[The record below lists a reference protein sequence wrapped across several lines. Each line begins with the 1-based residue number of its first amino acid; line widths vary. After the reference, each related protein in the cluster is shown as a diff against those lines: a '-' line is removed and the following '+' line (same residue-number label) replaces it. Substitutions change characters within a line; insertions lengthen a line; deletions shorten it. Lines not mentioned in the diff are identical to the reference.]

1 MFAEL
6 AHALDENNF
15 DAAVLMV
22 PHHLHHDMA
31 VQCLS
36 MGKHVLLEKPLAHTV
51 KACLQL
57 RQISRE
63 TDRVFMLGEQSRY
76 WPEASKN
83 PSRIEFQLHFLTRS
97 VYQDHIK
104 NMR

>member
-1 MFAEL
+1 MMQVFTEL
-6 AHALDENNF
+6 SQALDGNDF

-36 MGKHVLLEKPLAHTV
+36 AGKHVLLEKPLAHTV
-51 KACLQL
+51 KACLRLQ
-57 RQISRE
+57 QISRE
-63 TDRVFMLGEQSRY
+63 TDRVFMLGEQSCY

-83 PSRIEFQLHFLTRS
+83 LVRIEFKLYLEQ
-97 VYQDHIK
+97 
-104 NMR
+104 